1 VPSVRSRLE
10 DMGGEAR
17 GSTPE
22 EMRAMVA
29 TEAQKWSQVVAEARI
44 PRQ

>member
-1 VPSVRSRLE
+1 VRSRLE

-17 GSTPE
+17 GSSPE

-29 TEAQKWSQVVAEARI
+29 AETQKWTRVVAEAKI
-44 PRQ
+44 PQQ